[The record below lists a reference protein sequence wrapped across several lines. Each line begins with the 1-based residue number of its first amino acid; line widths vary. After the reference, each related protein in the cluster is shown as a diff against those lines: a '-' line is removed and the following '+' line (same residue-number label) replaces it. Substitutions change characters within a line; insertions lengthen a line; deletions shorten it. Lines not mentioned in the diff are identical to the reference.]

1 MLCCF
6 VIFYCI
12 KATVSGKCL
21 FISFH
26 FIQFITV
33 LLLEILKNQK
43 KEVEEEPIFNKKVLQ
58 ALNNHAQQMAKIAL
72 ESNGSGMD
80 LVKDIKVL
88 CLCFYFDQSR
98 IIDSVNIKNII
109 TLWKNC
115 VRKLENVKE
124 LKLNKFYSENIFK
137 KDEKYIKVNLIIN

>member
-1 MLCCF
+1 M
-6 VIFYCI
+6 ITQEAEAK
-12 KATVSGKCL
+12 KAAE
-21 FISFH
+21 
-26 FIQFITV
+26 
-33 LLLEILKNQK
+33 EILKNQK

-88 CLCFYFDQSR
+88 CLNLYFDQSR
-98 IIDSVNIKNII
+98 ILDSVNIKNII

-115 VRKLENVKE
+115 VKKLENVKE

-137 KDEKYIKVNLIIN
+137 KDEKYVKVNLIIN

>member
-1 MLCCF
+1 M
-6 VIFYCI
+6 ITQEAEAK
-12 KATVSGKCL
+12 KAAE
-21 FISFH
+21 
-26 FIQFITV
+26 
-33 LLLEILKNQK
+33 EILKNQK

-88 CLCFYFDQSR
+88 CLNLYFDQSR
-98 IIDSVNIKNII
+98 ILDLVNIKNII

-115 VRKLENVKE
+115 VKKLENVKE

-137 KDEKYIKVNLIIN
+137 KDEKYVKVNLIIN